1 MEPTGEN
8 NSLEAVVCVNNEL
21 GLHARPAGKVAQL
34 AQSFQA
40 DIALWVADQRADAK
54 SILDILSLAAPQGTE
69 ICIKASGTDACE
81 ALEQISQLFHD
92 KFEGDR

>member
-8 NSLEAVVCVNNEL
+8 NSFEAVVCVKNEL
-21 GLHARPAGKVAQL
+21 GLHARPAAKVAQL

-40 DIALWVADQRADAK
+40 DIALCLADQSADAK
-54 SILDILSLAAPQGTE
+54 SILDILSLAAQRGTE
-69 ICIKASGTDACE
+69 ICIKASGTDANE

-92 KFEGDR
+92 KFEGDT

>member
-8 NSLEAVVCVNNEL
+8 NSLEAVVCVENEL

-40 DIALWVADQRADAK
+40 DIAFWVADQQADAK

-69 ICIKASGTDACE
+69 ICIKASGSDASE
-81 ALEQISQLFHD
+81 ALEQISQLFQD

>member
-8 NSLEAVVCVNNEL
+8 NSFEAVVCVKNEL

-40 DIALWVADQRADAK
+40 DIAFWVADQQADAK

-69 ICIKASGTDACE
+69 ICIKASGSDASE

>member
-8 NSLEAVVCVNNEL
+8 NSFELVVCVQNEL

-40 DIALWVADQRADAK
+40 DIALCLADQRADAK
-54 SILDILSLAAPQGTE
+54 SILDILSLAAPQGAE
-69 ICIKASGTDACE
+69 ICIKASGSDASE
-81 ALEQISQLFHD
+81 ALARISQLFHD
-92 KFEGDR
+92 KFEGDI